1 MWKRLKGLLLGR
13 EEKEITLLMP
23 ITMCQQLYMFSS
35 FNPSKKLVRSYIL
48 LSHFK
53 DKYNEA
59 QRD

>member
-1 MWKRLKGLLLGR
+1 MSMDYVEETERAALGERRKRNK
-13 EEKEITLLMP
+13 LLMP

-53 DKYNEA
+53 DK
-59 QRD
+59 

>member
-1 MWKRLKGLLLGR
+1 MDYVEETERAALGERRKRNK
-13 EEKEITLLMP
+13 LLMP

-53 DKYNEA
+53 DK
-59 QRD
+59 